1 MKVLQIA
8 SLKSFYAYV
17 NRTIY
22 CKLNFGPLFSLTDP
36 NTLLYLDMDKANTF
50 NSYFHN
56 VFTLDNSSL
65 PNFPLRTD
73 KNMAPFTFSLKE
85 VRNVF
90 KLSRS
95 FCTIRTDG
103 FSAYLLPTLAGELA
117 APTNA
122 LFDISVTQGGI
133 PEC

>member
-22 CKLNFGPLFSLTDP
+22 YKLNFGPLFSLADP
-36 NTLLYLDMDKANTF
+36 NTLLHLDMEKANTF
-50 NSYFHN
+50 NSYFYN

-65 PNFPLRTD
+65 PNFPLCTD

-85 VRNVF
+85 VRNVL
-90 KLSRS
+90 KSSRS
-95 FCTIRTDG
+95 SCTIRTDG

-117 APTNA
+117 APTNT
-122 LFDISVTQGGI
+122 LFNISVTQGAI